1 MLTNSK
7 QFNGEYGC
15 IYCEDSGVSRASTP
29 GVRDWPPSS
38 SLARTH
44 DSIKANALEAVTTG
58 IERVSVTSHLFLVS
72 LYMVYHVG

>member
-15 IYCEDSGVSRASTP
+15 IYCEDSGVSRASAP

-58 IERVSVTSHLFLVS
+58 IESVSHLFLVL